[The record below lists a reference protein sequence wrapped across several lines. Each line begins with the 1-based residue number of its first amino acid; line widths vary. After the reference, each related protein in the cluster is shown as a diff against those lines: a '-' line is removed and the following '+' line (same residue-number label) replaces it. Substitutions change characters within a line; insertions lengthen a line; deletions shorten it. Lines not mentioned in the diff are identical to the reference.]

1 MAVIT
6 DATFTFISILVEI
19 FMAFASIKTIQ
30 PVESLKI
37 RIYIPR
43 RHAVG
48 LTFTSISLPMRTASA
63 GTTSLNFELL
73 L

>member
-1 MAVIT
+1 MAVIIA
-6 DATFTFISILVEI
+6 ATFTFISMLVEI
-19 FMAFASIKTIQ
+19 FMVFASIKTTQ

-43 RHAVG
+43 CHAVG
-48 LTFTSISLPMRTASA
+48 LTLTSISLPVRTISA
-63 GTTSLNFELL
+63 GTTSPNFELL